1 MKQTLG
7 LPGLLHPP
15 PSLKIPHLPHQ
26 PLLPRPSST
35 HTHTHTHTPS
45 WQFHFKQRPIGWAG
59 ETPTWGCQGTKLVN
73 LLAFVCC
80 KACVAGWRWGLLG
93 RVGDEGYIW
102 QGGEGE
108 TRGLRAPARPKVSK
122 GTRRTGLRA
131 MASGQSSSTH
141 ILGLCTFLG

>member
-1 MKQTLG
+1 MTAPLSRAEG
-7 LPGLLHPP
+7 RGH
-15 PSLKIPHLPHQ
+15 PHLRLHRVGKHWGCLACSTHHHLSRSLTSPTN
-26 PLLPRPSST
+26 PSSQDR
-35 HTHTHTHTPS
+35 HQHTHTPS

-59 ETPTWGCQGTKLVN
+59 ETSTWGCQGTKLVN

-80 KACVAGWRWGLLG
+80 KACVCVWGGLLG

-108 TRGLRAPARPKVSK
+108 TRGLQAPARPKVSK

-131 MASGQSSSTH
+131 MATG
-141 ILGLCTFLG
+141 